1 MVGRVAR
8 RPETVDPS
16 RELILY
22 IRCIDTWTGNVH
34 HLHMAKRA
42 LGLHRGAKRHRRTFI
57 RDWRQSRGLTLEQLA
72 NRIGITHASL
82 SRIERGLQPYSQPL
96 LEAIA
101 HALQTDP
108 ASLLTRDP
116 TDPEG
121 IWSIWDR
128 AKPGERRQIVEI
140 AKTLIKTGT

>member
-1 MVGRVAR
+1 MGKRVLGRF
-8 RPETVDPS
+8 
-16 RELILY
+16 
-22 IRCIDTWTGNVH
+22 
-34 HLHMAKRA
+34 
-42 LGLHRGAKRHRRTFI
+42 RGATRHHRTFI
-57 RDWRQSRGLTLEQLA
+57 REWRQSRGLTLQQVA

-101 HALQTDP
+101 DVLQTEP
-108 ASLLTRDP
+108 ASLLVRDP
-116 TDPEG
+116 ADREG
-121 IWSIWDR
+121 IWSIWDQ

>member
-1 MVGRVAR
+1 
-8 RPETVDPS
+8 
-16 RELILY
+16 
-22 IRCIDTWTGNVH
+22 
-34 HLHMAKRA
+34 MAKRA
-42 LGLHRGAKRHRRTFI
+42 IGRYRGAKRHRRTFI
-57 RDWRQSRGLTLEQLA
+57 RDWRQSRGLTLEQVA

-101 HALQTDP
+101 DALQTDP